1 MTFLRAILRNILF
14 VLFLLG
20 VGSSVYLQNGCAR
33 IVPPQGGPKDTLPP
47 VLVRATPRDSLLN
60 APKIGLKVVL
70 TFDEYVQAL
79 DNASQN
85 VLMNPTPKMT
95 PIYES
100 NLKVVTVKIK
110 DTLEPNTTY
119 TINFG
124 KTIKDVDEGN
134 VLRNFTYIFS
144 TGSYLDSGRLNGRV
158 RIAQTNKSD
167 SSMIAILEQHTDD
180 SAVAKEIPRY
190 VARIDTLGRFHFRNI
205 APGTYAIYTLKDNGD
220 KRYRD
225 KSVMFSFYD
234 HPVTVTAKA
243 DPQDSIFLYAYAEEG
258 PRPKTTKPPVKT
270 NNNNKKEKGKKE
282 EKKKLHLANNLKS
295 GKQDIL
301 SELVLTYDEPIGK
314 VDSTLIFLTDTL
326 YNRVPF
332 KLSEDTS
339 KKIFTITYPGQWP
352 TDAGFKLIIGKDFA
366 TDTSGVTLLK
376 SDTLPF
382 QTNKESD
389 YGELTLRLR
398 NFDLSKHP
406 VLQFVQSDKIVDS
419 IKVTG
424 SVIHRDYY
432 HPGDYE
438 LRVLY
443 DTNDN
448 GTWDGGSFFGVHRQP
463 EIVVQPVI
471 KKIRVRGNGW
481 ENEYDVVL

>member
-1 MTFLRAILRNILF
+1 MKSFRAVLRNILP

-20 VGSSVYLQNGCAR
+20 IGSTVYLQNGCAR

-47 VLVRATPRDSLLN
+47 VLIKAVPRDSLLHMQRIG
-60 APKIGLKVVL
+60 AKIVL
-70 TFDEYVQAL
+70 NFDEYVQEL

-85 VLMNPTPKMT
+85 ILMNPTPKQL

-100 NLKVVTVKIK
+100 NLKTVTVKIK

-124 KTIKDVDEGN
+124 NSIKDVDEGN
-134 VLRNFTYIFS
+134 VLRHFTYIFS
-144 TGSYLDSGRLNGRV
+144 TGSYLDSGELKGRV

-190 VARIDTLGRFHFRNI
+190 VARIDTLGRFTFRNI
-205 APGTYAIYTLKDNGD
+205 ETGTYAVYALKDNGD

-225 KSVMFSFYD
+225 KSALFAFYD
-234 HPVTVTAKA
+234 RPVTVTAHA
-243 DPQDSIFLYAYAEEG
+243 EARDSILLYAYAEEG
-258 PRPKTTKPPVKT
+258 PRPKTTKPVVKT
-270 NNNNKKEKGKKE
+270 NNNNSKKGKKEKE
-282 EKKKLHLANNLKS
+282 EKKKLHLANSLTG

-301 SELVLTYDEPIGK
+301 SNLILSYDAPIQK
-314 VDSTLIFLTDTL
+314 YDSTLLLLTDTL
-326 YNRVPF
+326 YHPLTYKFLTDTTR
-332 KLSEDTS
+332 KL
-339 KKIFTITYPGQWP
+339 FTIKYPWP
-352 TDAGFKLIIGKDFA
+352 TDADFKLIVGKEFA
-366 TDTSGVTLLK
+366 VDTDGVTLLK
-376 SDTLPF
+376 SDTLTF
-382 QTNKESD
+382 KTKKESE
-389 YGELTLRLR
+389 YGTLTLRLK
-398 NFDLSKHP
+398 NFDLARHP

-419 IKVTG
+419 MRVT
-424 SVIHRDYY
+424 SARINRDFY

-443 DTNDN
+443 DANQN
-448 GTWDGGSFFGVHRQP
+448 GTWDPGSFFGVHRQP
-463 EIVVQPVI
+463 EIVVQPQPR
-471 KKIRVRGNGW
+471 KIRVRGNGW